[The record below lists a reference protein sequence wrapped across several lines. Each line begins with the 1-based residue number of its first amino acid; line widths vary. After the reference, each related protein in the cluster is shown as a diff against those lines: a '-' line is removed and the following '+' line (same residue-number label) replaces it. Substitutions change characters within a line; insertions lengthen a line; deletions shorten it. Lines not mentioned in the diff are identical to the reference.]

1 MRIIS
6 IGLFSILLSSS
17 SLLGIETDFDSEFCF
32 SRKIRKLNLSISII
46 LFDERVDFENLI
58 CVYGD
63 KEKLKINLIEYIL

>member
-6 IGLFSILLSSS
+6 IGLFLILLSSS
-17 SLLGIETDFDSEFCF
+17 SLLGIEIDFDSEFFF